1 METKE
6 VSETKEGLVTG
17 KTEVKS
23 SALVWKIN
31 SIKNSVKV
39 TIIKFHGC
47 EQKILFA

>member
-6 VSETKEGLVTG
+6 VSEKDYDIVTG

-39 TIIKFHGC
+39 TIIKFHSC